1 MIPEEKI
8 IVALDMQ
15 KAETFKRITEALRG
29 RKVWVKIGMEL
40 FYSQGPKV
48 IEDAKSHGFK
58 VFLDLKLH
66 DIPSTVE
73 NALITLVKHPIDMIN
88 IHAAGGGEMM
98 KRASTVIKNSPN
110 RPLLIAVTQLT
121 STTLSQMNSEQK
133 IIGTVQDSVISYAKL
148 ALDSGCD
155 GVVCSPHEV
164 KAVKALCGQ
173 KFITVTPGIRP
184 IGTDVNDQKRVTTPQ
199 DALRMGTDYMVIG
212 RPITQASSPLLAL
225 VKLTEDAENE

>member
-15 KAETFKRITEALRG
+15 KAESFKRITEALRG
-29 RKVWVKIGMEL
+29 RKIWVKIGMEL
-40 FYSQGPKV
+40 FYSIGPKA
-48 IEDAKSHGFK
+48 IEDAKALGFN

-73 NALITLVKHPIDMIN
+73 NALIALVKHPIDMIN
-88 IHAAGGGEMM
+88 IHAAGGVEMM
-98 KRASTVIKNSPN
+98 KRASAVVKNSSQK
-110 RPLLIAVTQLT
+110 PLLIAVTQLT
-121 STTLSQMNSEQK
+121 STTLSQMNTEQK
-133 IIGTVQDSVISYAKL
+133 ITGTIQDSVMNFAKL
-148 ALDSGCD
+148 SLDAGFD

-164 KAVKALCGQ
+164 KAVKALCGP
-173 KFITVTPGIRP
+173 KFLTITPGIRP

-212 RPITQASSPLLAL
+212 RPITQAPSPLLSL
-225 VKLTEDAENE
+225 VKITEGER